1 MTDTTAPVPVPVK
14 AVKTRRTQ
22 EELKAYYIA
31 KAAAYDAKRE
41 VRHKLDLLKL
51 AGDLK
56 AISDA
61 RPADKALAS
70 CVATIVGCA
79 NAIKAD
85 IPQ

>member
-1 MTDTTAPVPVPVK
+1 MTETAVPVPVK
-14 AVKTRRTQ
+14 KTRRTQ
-22 EELKAYYIA
+22 EELKASLLA
-31 KAAAYDAKRE
+31 RAAAIDAKRE

-70 CVATIVGCA
+70 CVTAIVGCA